1 MFLDTKPTSFML
13 SSSRGCGT
21 GPEDLY
27 YITYYPDM
35 TCETNENDPY
45 DINGV
50 NTCAKNGDYYFSAN
64 CMASPEPVAE
74 PVAEPIAAPMAE
86 PMTEPIAAPMTE
98 PVAEPI
104 SAPVSAPVAAQPVA
118 APVKSN
124 TPVKKSN
131 AVVVG
136 SSMALIV
143 AGIVL
148 AF

>member
-1 MFLDTKPTSFML
+1 MFLDAKPTSFML
-13 SSSRGCGT
+13 TSSRGCGT

-27 YITYYPDM
+27 YIVYYPDM

-50 NTCAKNGDYYFSAN
+50 NTCAKTGDYYFSAN

-74 PVAEPIAAPMAE
+74 PVAEPMAEPMAEPIAAPMAE
-86 PMTEPIAAPMTE
+86 P
-98 PVAEPI
+98 VAEPV
-104 SAPVSAPVAAQPVA
+104 SAPVSAPTAAQPVA

-124 TPVKKSN
+124 TPVKKSD

-136 SSMALIV
+136 CSFSLIG
-143 AGIVL
+143 AAVL
-148 AF
+148 AFFNC